1 MLVKKFKCVIFDL
14 DGVIVSTDQ
23 FHFLAWKALAD
34 REGIEF
40 NQEINNRL
48 RGVSRPESLEII
60 LEKSKK
66 KYSAIEKKE
75 MTDYKNQRYVISLS
89 QLGPKDILPEVI
101 DLIHFLNENDILIA
115 IGSSSKNTKTILKQI
130 GLLDA
135 FDTIV
140 DGNDITHS
148 KPHPEVFLKAAE
160 KLSINPKD
168 CIVVEDALAGINAAK
183 SAGMF
188 AVAVSDA
195 LKATN
200 ADMKATELSQMK
212 TLFS

>member
-40 NQEINNRL
+40 NQEVNNRL

-101 DLIHFLNENDILIA
+101 DLIHFLNEKDILIA

-130 GLLDA
+130 GLLEA

>member
-160 KLSINPKD
+160 KLSINPID

>member
-101 DLIHFLNENDILIA
+101 DLIHFLNEKDILIA

-130 GLLDA
+130 GLLEA

>member
-160 KLSINPKD
+160 KLSINPID

-200 ADMKATELSQMK
+200 ADMKATQLSQMK

>member
-40 NQEINNRL
+40 NQEVNNRL

-101 DLIHFLNENDILIA
+101 DLIHFLNEKDILIA

-130 GLLDA
+130 GLLEV

-160 KLSINPKD
+160 KLSINPVD